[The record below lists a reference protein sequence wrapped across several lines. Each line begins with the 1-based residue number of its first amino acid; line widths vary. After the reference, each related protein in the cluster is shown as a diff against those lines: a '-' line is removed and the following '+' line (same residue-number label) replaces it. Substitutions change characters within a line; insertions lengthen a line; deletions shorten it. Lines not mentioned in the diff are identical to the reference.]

1 MHVNCLLLLFV
12 LEKLIVEN
20 DLSVP
25 LHYLWPGIFHL
36 SESNFSFVKKKV
48 WLTDNQKN

>member
-25 LHYLWPGIFHL
+25 LHYLWSGIFHL

-48 WLTDNQKN
+48 WLTDNQEN